1 MTEYERLLLSINS
14 ANLAANIENVG
25 INEDILARSKR
36 HENDND
42 VVISLLTKILE
53 VITSDR

>member
-36 HENDND
+36 HESDND
-42 VVISLLTKILE
+42 VIISLLTKILE
-53 VITSDR
+53 VISK

>member
-1 MTEYERLLLSINS
+1 MTEYERLLLSVNS

-42 VVISLLTKILE
+42 VIISLLTKILE
-53 VITSDR
+53 VISK